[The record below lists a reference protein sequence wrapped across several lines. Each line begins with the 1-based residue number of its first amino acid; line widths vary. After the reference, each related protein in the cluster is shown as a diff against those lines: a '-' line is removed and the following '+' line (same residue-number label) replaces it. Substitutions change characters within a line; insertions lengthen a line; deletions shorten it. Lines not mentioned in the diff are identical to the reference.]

1 MAKKEKKPYS
11 DFVPYEKASKKEKRK
26 RDREKRNTWEI
37 DPVSKVIPDKRRKK
51 DRHDKRKKDDYYFDD
66 ADDEDDMDY

>member
-11 DFVPYEKASKKEKRK
+11 DFVPYEKASTKEKRK

-66 ADDEDDMDY
+66 ENDMDY

>member
-1 MAKKEKKPYS
+1 MAKKEKKPYN
-11 DFVPYEKASKKEKRK
+11 DFIPYEKASKREKRK

-66 ADDEDDMDY
+66 EDNMDY

>member
-1 MAKKEKKPYS
+1 MAKKEKKPYN
-11 DFVPYEKASKKEKRK
+11 DFIPYDKASKREKRK

-66 ADDEDDMDY
+66 EDNMDY

>member
-26 RDREKRNTWEI
+26 RDREKRNTLEI
-37 DPVSKVIPDKRRKK
+37 YPVSKVIPDKRRKK

-66 ADDEDDMDY
+66 EDDMDY

>member
-11 DFVPYEKASKKEKRK
+11 DFIPYEKASKREKRK

-66 ADDEDDMDY
+66 EDDMAY

>member
-11 DFVPYEKASKKEKRK
+11 DFVPYDKASKREKRK

-66 ADDEDDMDY
+66 EDNMDY

>member
-1 MAKKEKKPYS
+1 MAKKEKKPYN
-11 DFVPYEKASKKEKRK
+11 DFIPYDKASKREKRK

-51 DRHDKRKKDDYYFDD
+51 DRHDKRKKEYYYFE
-66 ADDEDDMDY
+66 DEDDIDY

>member
-11 DFVPYEKASKKEKRK
+11 DFIPYNKAYKRK
-26 RDREKRNTWEI
+26 KRRRDREKRNTWEI

-66 ADDEDDMDY
+66 EDNMDY

>member
-11 DFVPYEKASKKEKRK
+11 DFIPYNKASKREKRK

-66 ADDEDDMDY
+66 EDDMAY

>member
-11 DFVPYEKASKKEKRK
+11 DFVPYEKASKK
-26 RDREKRNTWEI
+26 EKRNTWEI

-66 ADDEDDMDY
+66 EDDMDY

>member
-1 MAKKEKKPYS
+1 MAKKEKKQYS
-11 DFVPYEKASKKEKRK
+11 DFISYDKLSKKEKRK

-51 DRHDKRKKDDYYFDD
+51 DRHDKRKKDDYYFDE
-66 ADDEDDMDY
+66 EDNMDY

>member
-11 DFVPYEKASKKEKRK
+11 DFVPCEKASKKEKRK

-66 ADDEDDMDY
+66 EDDMDY

>member
-11 DFVPYEKASKKEKRK
+11 DFVPYNKASKREKRK

-51 DRHDKRKKDDYYFDD
+51 DRNDKRKKDDYYFDD
-66 ADDEDDMDY
+66 ENDMDY

>member
-26 RDREKRNTWEI
+26 GDREERNTWEI

-66 ADDEDDMDY
+66 EDDMDY

>member
-1 MAKKEKKPYS
+1 MAKKEKKPYN
-11 DFVPYEKASKKEKRK
+11 DFVPYNKASKREKRK
-26 RDREKRNTWEI
+26 RDREKRNTCEI

-66 ADDEDDMDY
+66 EDDMDY

>member
-1 MAKKEKKPYS
+1 MAKKEKKPYN
-11 DFVPYEKASKKEKRK
+11 DFIPYNKASKREKRK

-66 ADDEDDMDY
+66 EDDMGY

>member
-66 ADDEDDMDY
+66 EDDMAY

>member
-1 MAKKEKKPYS
+1 MAKKERKPYS
-11 DFVPYEKASKKEKRK
+11 DFIPYEKASKREKRK

-66 ADDEDDMDY
+66 EDNMDY

>member
-11 DFVPYEKASKKEKRK
+11 DFIPYNKASKREKRR

-37 DPVSKVIPDKRRKK
+37 DPVSKVIPDKKRKK

-66 ADDEDDMDY
+66 EDDMDY

>member
-11 DFVPYEKASKKEKRK
+11 DFIPYEKASKREKRK
-26 RDREKRNTWEI
+26 RDREKRHTWEI

-66 ADDEDDMDY
+66 EDDMDY

>member
-1 MAKKEKKPYS
+1 MSKKNKDKFIPYAKS
-11 DFVPYEKASKKEKRK
+11 SKKEKRK

-51 DRHDKRKKDDYYFDD
+51 DRHDKRKKDDYYFDE
-66 ADDEDDMDY
+66 EDDMDY

>member
-11 DFVPYEKASKKEKRK
+11 DFVPYNKASKGEKRR

-66 ADDEDDMDY
+66 EDDMDY

>member
-11 DFVPYEKASKKEKRK
+11 DFIPYEKTSKKEKRK
-26 RDREKRNTWEI
+26 RDREKRNTWKI

-66 ADDEDDMDY
+66 EDDMDY

>member
-1 MAKKEKKPYS
+1 MAKKEKKSYS

-66 ADDEDDMDY
+66 EDDMDY

>member
-1 MAKKEKKPYS
+1 MAKKEKKPYN
-11 DFVPYEKASKKEKRK
+11 DFIPYDKASKREKRK

-66 ADDEDDMDY
+66 EDDMDY

>member
-1 MAKKEKKPYS
+1 MSKKNKDKFIPYAKSSKKEKK
-11 DFVPYEKASKKEKRK
+11 R

-51 DRHDKRKKDDYYFDD
+51 DRHDKRKKDDYYFDG
-66 ADDEDDMDY
+66 EDDMDY

>member
-1 MAKKEKKPYS
+1 MAKKEKKPYN
-11 DFVPYEKASKKEKRK
+11 DFVPYNKASKREKRK
-26 RDREKRNTWEI
+26 RNREKRNTWEI

-66 ADDEDDMDY
+66 EDNMDY

>member
-1 MAKKEKKPYS
+1 MAKKEKKPYN
-11 DFVPYEKASKKEKRK
+11 DFVPYNKASKREKRK

-51 DRHDKRKKDDYYFDD
+51 DRHDKHKKDDYYFDD
-66 ADDEDDMDY
+66 EDDMDY

>member
-11 DFVPYEKASKKEKRK
+11 NFVPYNKASKREKRK

-66 ADDEDDMDY
+66 EDDMDY

>member
-1 MAKKEKKPYS
+1 MTKKEKKPYS
-11 DFVPYEKASKKEKRK
+11 DFIPYNKASKREKRR

-66 ADDEDDMDY
+66 EDDMDY

>member
-11 DFVPYEKASKKEKRK
+11 DFVPYDKASKKEKRK

-37 DPVSKVIPDKRRKK
+37 DPVSKVITNKWRKK

-66 ADDEDDMDY
+66 EDDMDY

>member
-11 DFVPYEKASKKEKRK
+11 DFIPYNKASKREKRR

-66 ADDEDDMDY
+66 EDNMDY

>member
-1 MAKKEKKPYS
+1 MSKKNKDKFIPYAKS
-11 DFVPYEKASKKEKRK
+11 SKKEKRK

-66 ADDEDDMDY
+66 EDDMDY

>member
-11 DFVPYEKASKKEKRK
+11 DFIPYEKASKKEKRK

-37 DPVSKVIPDKRRKK
+37 DPVSIVIPDKRRKK

-66 ADDEDDMDY
+66 EDNMDY